1 MSPQTEHEFQD
12 RLRALYR
19 RTGDEVDTATA
30 ARLRAARRTALE
42 AAERPQ
48 LGRWL
53 VPAGALTACLLAVV
67 MIWPSAPHPARHAT
81 TSTTA
86 ISTATNDTDASD
98 SLPPD
103 PDSTDPALY
112 EDMDFYAW
120 LAQQSTTTSHTARG
134 G

>member
-1 MSPQTEHEFQD
+1 MSPQTEREFQD

-30 ARLRAARRTALE
+30 ARLRDARRKALE
-42 AAERPQ
+42 AAERPY
-48 LGRWL
+48 LSRWL
-53 VPAGALTACLLAVV
+53 VPAGAVAACLLAVV
-67 MIWPSAPHPARHAT
+67 MIWPSAPHPSRHAVT
-81 TSTTA
+81 PTA
-86 ISTATNDTDASD
+86 VTASD
-98 SLPPD
+98 NDPSDALPPD

-120 LAQQSTTTSHTARG
+120 LAQQPATASHTPRG